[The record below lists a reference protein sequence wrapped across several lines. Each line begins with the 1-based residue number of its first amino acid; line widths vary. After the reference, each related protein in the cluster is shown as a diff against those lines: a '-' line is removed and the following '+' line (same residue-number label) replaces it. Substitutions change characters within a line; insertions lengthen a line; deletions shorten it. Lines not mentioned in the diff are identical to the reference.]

1 MQSQTSWWHDQDGE
15 YYNSTILCS
24 IHKQFSMVTI
34 SCNITFVF
42 GGQQFPFVQALVRSR
57 TLQRLKTTMSDD
69 RSVLFLFSKAIPADH
84 RMLVP
89 GLVQIHPRSLSVA
102 ENHRDASDGTTF
114 SFYLR
119 CRSHHSPVLS
129 SVNVVVE
136 RPEGVVRAERPVQ
149 YQIVWPWFT
158 IWFASL

>member
-1 MQSQTSWWHDQDGE
+1 
-15 YYNSTILCS
+15 
-24 IHKQFSMVTI
+24 MVTI

-136 RPEGVVRAERPVQ
+136 RPEGVVRAERPAQ
-149 YQIVWPWFT
+149 YQIVWH
-158 IWFASL
+158 

>member
-1 MQSQTSWWHDQDGE
+1 MTHFCKFFGSFFWHFLPHPTLLENGLHKIRTQIHCIQAAVSICA
-15 YYNSTILCS
+15 STGWFA
-24 IHKQFSMVTI
+24 HTPETEDD
-34 SCNITFVF
+34 N
-42 GGQQFPFVQALVRSR
+42 VQR
-57 TLQRLKTTMSDD
+57 QKC
-69 RSVLFLFSKAIPADH
+69 LFLVSKAIPAGH

-89 GLVQIHPRSLSVA
+89 GLVRIHPRSLSVA

-136 RPEGVVRAERPVQ
+136 RPEGVVRAKRPAQ
-149 YQIVWPWFT
+149 YQIVWP
-158 IWFASL
+158 